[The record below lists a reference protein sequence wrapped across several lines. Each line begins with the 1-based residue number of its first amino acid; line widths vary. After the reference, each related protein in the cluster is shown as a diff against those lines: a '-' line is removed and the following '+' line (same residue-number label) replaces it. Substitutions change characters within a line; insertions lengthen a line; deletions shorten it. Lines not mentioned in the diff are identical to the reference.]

1 MLNEVENRQQE
12 IVNYLK
18 NNQFARVID
27 LIELVN
33 YSEATIKRDLVFL
46 EKSGLIRRVRGG
58 AMLVDNRKIDVPYL
72 MKITKLEEETEK
84 RKIADTA
91 SSLIRDDMVLFLDSS
106 TTSLHLVRNLAR
118 FDGLQIITNGI
129 VTAAMLSEYT
139 TAKVSVLG
147 GAIVPK
153 RATIN
158 GSKAYNDALSYYAD
172 LAVISCR
179 GLDFS
184 QGVTETHEGEAMV
197 KKAFRKQSDRLAVL
211 VTQQKIAH
219 KFMHQAIAFHEID
232 YLVTSNELAK
242 EQYAKVK
249 EHHIECLY
257 G

>member
-18 NNQFARVID
+18 NNQFARVTD

-58 AMLVDNRKIDVPYL
+58 AMLIDNRKIDVPYL

-118 FDGLQIITNGI
+118 FDGLQII
-129 VTAAMLSEYT
+129 
-139 TAKVSVLG
+139 
-147 GAIVPK
+147 
-153 RATIN
+153 
-158 GSKAYNDALSYYAD
+158 
-172 LAVISCR
+172 
-179 GLDFS
+179 
-184 QGVTETHEGEAMV
+184 
-197 KKAFRKQSDRLAVL
+197 
-211 VTQQKIAH
+211 
-219 KFMHQAIAFHEID
+219 
-232 YLVTSNELAK
+232 
-242 EQYAKVK
+242 
-249 EHHIECLY
+249 
-257 G
+257 

>member
-18 NNQFARVID
+18 NNQFARVTD

-58 AMLVDNRKIDVPYL
+58 AMLIDNRKIDVPYL

-139 TAKVSVLG
+139 TAKVS
-147 GAIVPK
+147 
-153 RATIN
+153 
-158 GSKAYNDALSYYAD
+158 
-172 LAVISCR
+172 
-179 GLDFS
+179 
-184 QGVTETHEGEAMV
+184 
-197 KKAFRKQSDRLAVL
+197 
-211 VTQQKIAH
+211 
-219 KFMHQAIAFHEID
+219 
-232 YLVTSNELAK
+232 
-242 EQYAKVK
+242 
-249 EHHIECLY
+249 
-257 G
+257 

>member
-18 NNQFARVID
+18 NNQFARVTD

-58 AMLVDNRKIDVPYL
+58 AMLIDNRKIDVPYL

-84 RKIADTA
+84 RKIADTV

-139 TAKVSVLG
+139 TAKVSVL
-147 GAIVPK
+147 
-153 RATIN
+153 
-158 GSKAYNDALSYYAD
+158 
-172 LAVISCR
+172 
-179 GLDFS
+179 
-184 QGVTETHEGEAMV
+184 
-197 KKAFRKQSDRLAVL
+197 
-211 VTQQKIAH
+211 
-219 KFMHQAIAFHEID
+219 
-232 YLVTSNELAK
+232 
-242 EQYAKVK
+242 
-249 EHHIECLY
+249 
-257 G
+257 

>member
-18 NNQFARVID
+18 NNQFARVTD

-58 AMLVDNRKIDVPYL
+58 AVPYL

-172 LAVISCR
+172 LAIMSCR

-232 YLVTSNELAK
+232 YLVTSKELTK

>member
-18 NNQFARVID
+18 NNQFARVTD

-58 AMLVDNRKIDVPYL
+58 AMLIDNRKIDVPYL

-147 GAIVPK
+147 DVHPK
-153 RATIN
+153 
-158 GSKAYNDALSYYAD
+158 S
-172 LAVISCR
+172 
-179 GLDFS
+179 
-184 QGVTETHEGEAMV
+184 
-197 KKAFRKQSDRLAVL
+197 
-211 VTQQKIAH
+211 
-219 KFMHQAIAFHEID
+219 
-232 YLVTSNELAK
+232 
-242 EQYAKVK
+242 
-249 EHHIECLY
+249 
-257 G
+257 

>member
-1 MLNEVENRQQE
+1 M
-12 IVNYLK
+12 NYLK
-18 NNQFARVID
+18 NNQFARVTD

-33 YSEATIKRDLVFL
+33 YSEATIKRDLVCL

-58 AMLVDNRKIDVPYL
+58 AMLIDNRKIDVPYL

-172 LAVISCR
+172 LAIMSCR

-211 VTQQKIAH
+211 VTQQKNC
-219 KFMHQAIAFHEID
+219 
-232 YLVTSNELAK
+232 T
-242 EQYAKVK
+242 
-249 EHHIECLY
+249 
-257 G
+257 

>member
-1 MLNEVENRQQE
+1 
-12 IVNYLK
+12 
-18 NNQFARVID
+18 
-27 LIELVN
+27 
-33 YSEATIKRDLVFL
+33 
-46 EKSGLIRRVRGG
+46 
-58 AMLVDNRKIDVPYL
+58 
-72 MKITKLEEETEK
+72 
-84 RKIADTA
+84 
-91 SSLIRDDMVLFLDSS
+91 MVLFLDSS

-172 LAVISCR
+172 LAIMSCR

-219 KFMHQAIAFHEID
+219 KFMHQSIAFHEIN
-232 YLVTSNELAK
+232 YLVTSKELTK

>member
-129 VTAAMLSEYT
+129 VTAAMLSE
-139 TAKVSVLG
+139 
-147 GAIVPK
+147 
-153 RATIN
+153 
-158 GSKAYNDALSYYAD
+158 
-172 LAVISCR
+172 
-179 GLDFS
+179 
-184 QGVTETHEGEAMV
+184 
-197 KKAFRKQSDRLAVL
+197 
-211 VTQQKIAH
+211 
-219 KFMHQAIAFHEID
+219 
-232 YLVTSNELAK
+232 
-242 EQYAKVK
+242 
-249 EHHIECLY
+249 
-257 G
+257 

>member
-18 NNQFARVID
+18 NNQFARVTD

-33 YSEATIKRDLVFL
+33 YSEATIKRDLVCL

-118 FDGLQIITNGI
+118 FDGLQIITNSI
-129 VTAAMLSEYT
+129 VTAAMLS
-139 TAKVSVLG
+139 
-147 GAIVPK
+147 
-153 RATIN
+153 
-158 GSKAYNDALSYYAD
+158 
-172 LAVISCR
+172 
-179 GLDFS
+179 
-184 QGVTETHEGEAMV
+184 
-197 KKAFRKQSDRLAVL
+197 
-211 VTQQKIAH
+211 
-219 KFMHQAIAFHEID
+219 
-232 YLVTSNELAK
+232 
-242 EQYAKVK
+242 
-249 EHHIECLY
+249 
-257 G
+257 

>member
-18 NNQFARVID
+18 NNQFARVTD

-58 AMLVDNRKIDVPYL
+58 AMLIDNRKIDVPYL

-153 RATIN
+153 
-158 GSKAYNDALSYYAD
+158 
-172 LAVISCR
+172 
-179 GLDFS
+179 
-184 QGVTETHEGEAMV
+184 
-197 KKAFRKQSDRLAVL
+197 
-211 VTQQKIAH
+211 
-219 KFMHQAIAFHEID
+219 
-232 YLVTSNELAK
+232 
-242 EQYAKVK
+242 
-249 EHHIECLY
+249 
-257 G
+257 

>member
-1 MLNEVENRQQE
+1 M
-12 IVNYLK
+12 NYLK
-18 NNQFARVID
+18 NNQFARVTD

-33 YSEATIKRDLVFL
+33 YSEATIKRDLVCL

-72 MKITKLEEETEK
+72 MKITKLEETEK

-91 SSLIRDDMVLFLDSS
+91 SSLIRDDMILFLDSS

-158 GSKAYNDALSYYAD
+158 GSKAYNVALSYYAD
-172 LAVISCR
+172 LAIMSCR

-219 KFMHQAIAFHEID
+219 KFMHQSIAFHEID
-232 YLVTSNELAK
+232 YLVTSKELTK

>member
-18 NNQFARVID
+18 NNQFARVTD

-33 YSEATIKRDLVFL
+33 YSEVTIKRDLVCL

-72 MKITKLEEETEK
+72 MKITKLEETEK

-172 LAVISCR
+172 LAIMSCR

-232 YLVTSNELAK
+232 YLVTSKELTK

>member
-18 NNQFARVID
+18 NNQFARVTD

-58 AMLVDNRKIDVPYL
+58 AMLIDNRKIDVPYL

-129 VTAAMLSEYT
+129 VTADMWSE
-139 TAKVSVLG
+139 
-147 GAIVPK
+147 
-153 RATIN
+153 
-158 GSKAYNDALSYYAD
+158 
-172 LAVISCR
+172 
-179 GLDFS
+179 
-184 QGVTETHEGEAMV
+184 
-197 KKAFRKQSDRLAVL
+197 
-211 VTQQKIAH
+211 
-219 KFMHQAIAFHEID
+219 
-232 YLVTSNELAK
+232 
-242 EQYAKVK
+242 
-249 EHHIECLY
+249 
-257 G
+257 

>member
-1 MLNEVENRQQE
+1 
-12 IVNYLK
+12 
-18 NNQFARVID
+18 
-27 LIELVN
+27 
-33 YSEATIKRDLVFL
+33 
-46 EKSGLIRRVRGG
+46 
-58 AMLVDNRKIDVPYL
+58 
-72 MKITKLEEETEK
+72 
-84 RKIADTA
+84 
-91 SSLIRDDMVLFLDSS
+91 MVLFLDSS

-172 LAVISCR
+172 LAIMSCR

-197 KKAFRKQSDRLAVL
+197 KKLLENNQTGLPF
-211 VTQQKIAH
+211 
-219 KFMHQAIAFHEID
+219 
-232 YLVTSNELAK
+232 
-242 EQYAKVK
+242 
-249 EHHIECLY
+249 
-257 G
+257 

>member
-18 NNQFARVID
+18 NNQFARVTD

-33 YSEATIKRDLVFL
+33 YSEATIKRDLVCL

-139 TAKVSVLG
+139 TAKVCIGWGNCS
-147 GAIVPK
+147 
-153 RATIN
+153 
-158 GSKAYNDALSYYAD
+158 
-172 LAVISCR
+172 
-179 GLDFS
+179 
-184 QGVTETHEGEAMV
+184 E
-197 KKAFRKQSDRLAVL
+197 
-211 VTQQKIAH
+211 
-219 KFMHQAIAFHEID
+219 
-232 YLVTSNELAK
+232 TSNNQRFKSL
-242 EQYAKVK
+242 
-249 EHHIECLY
+249 
-257 G
+257 

>member
-18 NNQFARVID
+18 NNQFARVTD

-58 AMLVDNRKIDVPYL
+58 AMLIDNRKIDVPYL
-72 MKITKLEEETEK
+72 MKITKLEEE

-172 LAVISCR
+172 LAIMSCR

-232 YLVTSNELAK
+232 YLVTSKELTK

>member
-18 NNQFARVID
+18 NNQFARVTD

-33 YSEATIKRDLVFL
+33 YSEATIKRDLVCL

-72 MKITKLEEETEK
+72 MKITKLEETEK

-91 SSLIRDDMVLFLDSS
+91 SSLIRDDMILFLDSS

-172 LAVISCR
+172 LAIMSCR

-219 KFMHQAIAFHEID
+219 KFMHQSIAFHEID
-232 YLVTSNELAK
+232 YLVTSKELTK